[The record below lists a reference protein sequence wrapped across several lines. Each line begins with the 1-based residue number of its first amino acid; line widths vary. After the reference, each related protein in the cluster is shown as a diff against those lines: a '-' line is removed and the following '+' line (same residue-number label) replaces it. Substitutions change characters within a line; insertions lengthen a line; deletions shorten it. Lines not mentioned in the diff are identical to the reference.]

1 MNYINKKTF
10 ENFTWVDICQ
20 PEKVKLKSIAKEYG
34 LDIYQ
39 IKDSLETGHLPK
51 FEQQTNYNFIIL
63 RAYSSNN
70 VSNRIS
76 TINELSNKIAFFYN
90 ENQIITVHTK
100 KFDFLLDID
109 YDFKSAEQLLLYI
122 IHKMIDSFDKPSKFL
137 AEQVDKMEQTI
148 FLKDFE
154 KVSLEELYFYKSQ
167 SRITKKLLQISQNV
181 INHIEVKGEN
191 LTALQDIKDS
201 LFSLSLTYDEVLD
214 DAINLTNTYLSFNA
228 QKSNDVMKLLTIF
241 SAFFLPLTFIAG
253 IYGMNFDNMP
263 ELKSKNGYYITMG
276 SMLVISICI
285 YAWFKKKKII

>member
-1 MNYINKKTF
+1 
-10 ENFTWVDICQ
+10 
-20 PEKVKLKSIAKEYG
+20 
-34 LDIYQ
+34 
-39 IKDSLETGHLPK
+39 
-51 FEQQTNYNFIIL
+51 
-63 RAYSSNN
+63 
-70 VSNRIS
+70 
-76 TINELSNKIAFFYN
+76 
-90 ENQIITVHTK
+90 TK